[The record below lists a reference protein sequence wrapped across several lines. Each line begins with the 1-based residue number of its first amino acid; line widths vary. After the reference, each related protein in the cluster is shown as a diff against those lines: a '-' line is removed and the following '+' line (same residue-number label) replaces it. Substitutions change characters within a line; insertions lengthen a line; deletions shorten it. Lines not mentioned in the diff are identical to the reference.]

1 MTYSTVAEC
10 VDGLDEPACDAP
22 AAPQLGDIEVFQI
35 AGRMCGPG
43 GMQDKVRQPGQL
55 TPCSATSPCTAQV
68 GSHNAAQVRSLTLRG
83 KHGPVEVRRTDH
95 DRVGGHGP
103 NPEEAEDMHR
113 LIASEGVPY
122 IDD

>member
-1 MTYSTVAEC
+1 
-10 VDGLDEPACDAP
+10 
-22 AAPQLGDIEVFQI
+22 
-35 AGRMCGPG
+35 MCGPG

-122 IDD
+122 VDD